1 MWIHIDF
8 TFKSRDGKHRKNY
21 YLNNKKERIF
31 HKFIKKMISYISEFT
46 KIKRKFFLYEPKPH
60 CFLAL
65 EIKQIPDNFDIQD
78 FILPKFVKSISWRYA
93 KDESNGKLFL
103 DSLDK
108 MTNVILSYS
117 KKSPPWLKS
126 FPPRQRLFA
135 HILHCS
141 MNSLLNSRV
150 KELKF
155 YRHMIKCY
163 RKGLSKDAKSKYH
176 NLFFK
181 SF

>member
-8 TFKSRDGKHRKNY
+8 MFNCRDSKHRKDY
-21 YLNNKKERIF
+21 YLDSKKEKIF
-31 HKFIKKMISYISEFT
+31 HKFLKKMMQYIEEFVE
-46 KIKRKFFLYEPKPH
+46 IERKFFLYEPNPH

-65 EIKQIPDNFDIQD
+65 EVEQIPENFDVGK

-93 KDESNGKLFL
+93 KDEGNGELFL
-103 DSLDK
+103 DCLDK
-108 MTNVILSYS
+108 MTNMILSGS
-117 KKSPPWLKS
+117 KKSPPWLKGL
-126 FPPRQRLFA
+126 PVRQRLMA

-155 YRHMIKCY
+155 YRMMIKKY
-163 RKGLSKDAKSKYH
+163 RKGLTKDAKSKYRD
-176 NLFFK
+176 LFFK